1 MKLATDEQNY
11 LQELPVCFHS
21 SKAPESWICL
31 SKVFEMPLQRANISK
46 WTLQLQ
52 SSSFFQEHWEVSTD
66 LIAVQ
71 EQSFGFSNA
80 DFLPVQE
87 KALSYMSRIILFQ
100 AFPLEKKKRFLGIS
114 EFQGR
119 KLNAFQR
126 NPLLGLPL
134 TSVRKMSTASD
145 NPGLKFQL
153 FFLEI
158 LRIILHCVDV
168 IYHSSSYKI
177 ITSPIIYC
185 TYSCTWL
192 YVVLYLIFISQ

>member
-11 LQELPVCFHS
+11 LQELPVCFYS

-87 KALSYMSRIILFQ
+87 KAPSCMSRIILFQ
-100 AFPLEKKKRFLGIS
+100 AFPLEKKKKKIPWNFWVSRQETQCFS
-114 EFQGR
+114 KE
-119 KLNAFQR
+119 
-126 NPLLGLPL
+126 
-134 TSVRKMSTASD
+134 
-145 NPGLKFQL
+145 
-153 FFLEI
+153 
-158 LRIILHCVDV
+158 
-168 IYHSSSYKI
+168 SSSWSAIDFSEEDVDSIWQPRPEIPTILSWNIKNY
-177 ITSPIIYC
+177 SPLC
-185 TYSCTWL
+185 WCDL
-192 YVVLYLIFISQ
+192 PF